1 MAKQQSRIKE
11 LDDLLTSSQRE
22 QTTFK
27 EKNTQLKRDI
37 DEVGEELV
45 KVDVGDGVDICEGVK
60 VEVGVTIYVGVRV
73 RRWC

>member
-45 KVDVGDGVDICEGVK
+45 KVDVGDGVGICEGVK